1 MDVDD
6 FSCACSLILTTS
18 NGVTAEKKKFTHC
31 FYLQVHVQVTEM
43 SRLKNCWA
51 RDITL

>member
-31 FYLQVHVQVTEM
+31 FLLT
-43 SRLKNCWA
+43 SACTGD
-51 RDITL
+51 RDVKVEELLGV